1 MAIILLRV
9 ILFVLDNI
17 YILQWAPVK
26 GCSLF
31 LRSLYM
37 SDTEIIKEYHEKIK
51 ECNKIIQEN
60 TRLNLQL
67 REALK
72 EIEGLKQDLQ
82 HLIENNS

>member
-1 MAIILLRV
+1 MVIILLKV

-17 YILQWAPVK
+17 SFLQWAPVK

-31 LRSLYM
+31 LRSLNM
-37 SDTEIIKEYHEKIK
+37 SDTEIIKEYHEKLK

>member
-1 MAIILLRV
+1 M
-9 ILFVLDNI
+9 
-17 YILQWAPVK
+17 
-26 GCSLF
+26 G
-31 LRSLYM
+31 
-37 SDTEIIKEYHEKIK
+37 DTEIIKEYHEKLK